1 MSAGKAAAVLI
12 FILLLVW
19 LVLLT
24 LGNLGLI
31 PGSTQK
37 YVKDRK
43 WDKMREMLEDLHD
56 ADGTEDPTVCKDIRE
71 WWEDNQ
77 EDYDAFIAG
86 QEDGDPETLNDWSSG
101 FPVEIEFKDFIKEY
115 FEKVGKEFAEGDFLE
130 IAKDISWCEDEVD
143 LSKFKENVVRII
155 NTTPVEGYNAIAD
168 GDCSNVTTEQSLLPN
183 YVWSYDDDTFIDIS
197 GLEDTEINSTGWRKK
212 HKMICTPIT
221 MNEEFIPGIGAIP
234 AKIKFTGVSNAIKD
248 TVITI
253 AEHGTNNLTG
263 LTYTLPRS
271 DINEFE
277 IDIANTIRMDK
288 PIYVIKLD
296 GKETDHAFAGNVGTI
311 AFKETKA
318 AKLATPNLATDDIN
332 YVAEADA
339 TPAEY
344 DYKILEFTPN
354 IDIPAGYEIIVET
367 SEFPTITT
375 YGQKNPHSC
384 PTGVTDPKIV
394 AKIQS
399 TTANPITKVGGSQT
413 LTQEWCYG
421 TEYKTVDTPGTQP
434 DPYNA
439 RDYIPATYT
448 AYIRETKT
456 STVAEDP
463 ENPQHKFATLTLGK
477 FCDASTAPT
486 NGVVGTCTDK
496 LASGSWC
503 RPTCIGSYTLSGK
516 SSCTNGVL
524 TAATCSASSST

>member
-1 MSAGKAAAVLI
+1 MSGGKIALI
-12 FILLLVW
+12 IFFILVVVW
-19 LVLLT
+19 LILLT

-31 PGSTQK
+31 KGSTQK

-77 EDYDAFIAG
+77 KDYDAFITG
-86 QEDGDPETLNDWSSG
+86 QEEGDPKTLKDWAWG
-101 FPVEIEFKDFIKEY
+101 FPVEIKFKDFIEEY
-115 FEKVGKEFAEGDFLE
+115 FEDVGKEFAEGDFLE
-130 IAKDISWCEDEVD
+130 IAKGTSLCEDEVD
-143 LSKFKENVVRII
+143 LTKFKENVVRII
-155 NTTPVEGYNAIAD
+155 DTAPVEGYNPLTS
-168 GDCSNVTTEQSLLPN
+168 DCSNVTTEQSLLPN

-197 GLEDTEINSTGWRKK
+197 GLEDTEMGGSSWRNKY
-212 HKMICTPIT
+212 KMTCTPIT
-221 MNEEFIPGIGAIP
+221 MIEEFIPASTVGGVTKP

-253 AEHGTNNLTG
+253 AEHGTNKLTG

-277 IDIANTIRMDK
+277 IDIANTITMDK

-296 GKETDHAFAGNVGTI
+296 GKETDHAFAGNVGKI

-318 AKLATPNLATDDIN
+318 AG
-332 YVAEADA
+332 DA

-344 DYKILEFTPN
+344 DYTTLEFTPN
-354 IDIPAGYEIIVET
+354 IDIPDGYEIIVEA
-367 SEFPTITT
+367 SKLPSPVNTT
-375 YGQKNPHSC
+375 DPIPHSC

-421 TEYKTVDTPGTQP
+421 TPQVNGQRVMVEPTTYTAKE
-434 DPYNA
+434 
-439 RDYIPATYT
+439 YIPATYT
-448 AYIRETKT
+448 AYIRKTKT
-456 STVAEDP
+456 SAVAEDP
-463 ENPQHKFATLTLGK
+463 ENPQHKFATLTGGHT
-477 FCDASTAPT
+477 DTTTGST
-486 NGVVGTCTDK
+486 
-496 LASGSWC
+496 
-503 RPTCIGSYTLSGK
+503 
-516 SSCTNGVL
+516 
-524 TAATCSASSST
+524 

>member
-1 MSAGKAAAVLI
+1 MSAGKVTGVLLV
-12 FILLLVW
+12 ILLLVW

-24 LGNLGLI
+24 LGKLGLI

-77 EDYDAFIAG
+77 KDYDAFITG
-86 QEDGDPETLNDWSSG
+86 QEEGDPKTLKDWAWG
-101 FPVEIEFKDFIKEY
+101 FPVEIKFKDFIEEY
-115 FEKVGKEFAEGDFLE
+115 FEDVGKEFAEGDFLE
-130 IAKDISWCEDEVD
+130 IAKGTSLCEDEVD
-143 LSKFKENVVRII
+143 LTKFKENVVRII
-155 NTTPVEGYNAIAD
+155 DTAPVEGYNPLTS
-168 GDCSNVTTEQSLLPN
+168 DCSNVTTEQSLLPN

-197 GLEDTEINSTGWRKK
+197 GLEDTEMGGSSWRNKY
-212 HKMICTPIT
+212 KMTCTPIT
-221 MNEEFIPGIGAIP
+221 MIEEFIPASTVGGVTKP

-253 AEHGTNNLTG
+253 AEHGTNKLTG

-277 IDIANTIRMDK
+277 IDIANTITMDK

-296 GKETDHAFAGNVGTI
+296 GKETDHAFAGNVGKI

-318 AKLATPNLATDDIN
+318 AG
-332 YVAEADA
+332 DA

-344 DYKILEFTPN
+344 DYTTLEFTPN
-354 IDIPAGYEIIVET
+354 IDIPDGYEIIVEA
-367 SEFPTITT
+367 SKLPSPVNTT
-375 YGQKNPHSC
+375 DPIPHSC

-399 TTANPITKVGGSQT
+399 TTTNPITKVGGSQT

-421 TEYKTVDTPGTQP
+421 TPQVNGQRVMVEPTTYTAKE
-434 DPYNA
+434 
-439 RDYIPATYT
+439 YIPATYT

-456 STVAEDP
+456 STVATDS
-463 ENPQHKFATLTLGK
+463 ENPQHKFATLTKETTTTG
-477 FCDASTAPT
+477 ST
-486 NGVVGTCTDK
+486 
-496 LASGSWC
+496 
-503 RPTCIGSYTLSGK
+503 
-516 SSCTNGVL
+516 
-524 TAATCSASSST
+524 

>member
-1 MSAGKAAAVLI
+1 MSAGKVTAVLI

-43 WDKMREMLEDLHD
+43 WDKMREMLKDLYK
-56 ADGTEDPTVCKDIRE
+56 ADGTEDTVVCKDIRE
-71 WWEDNQ
+71 WWKDNK

-86 QEDGDPETLNDWSSG
+86 QEDGDPETLKDWSAG
-101 FPVEIEFKDFIKEY
+101 FPVEIKFNDFIKEY
-115 FEKVGKEFAEGDFLE
+115 FEKVGKELAEGDFLE

-143 LSKFKENVVRII
+143 LSKFKESVVRII

-197 GLEDTEINSTGWRKK
+197 GLEDAKMGGSSWRKK

-221 MNEEFIPGIGAIP
+221 MKEEFIPGIGAIP

-277 IDIANTIRMDK
+277 IEIANTIRMDK

-296 GKETDHAFAGNVGTI
+296 GKETDHAFAGNVGKI

-318 AKLATPNLATDDIN
+318 AG
-332 YVAEADA
+332 DA

-344 DYKILEFTPN
+344 DYTTLEFTPN
-354 IDIPAGYEIIVET
+354 IDIPDGYEIIVEA
-367 SEFPTITT
+367 SKLPSPVNTT
-375 YGQKNPHSC
+375 DPIPHSC

-399 TTANPITKVGGSQT
+399 TTTNPITKVGGSQT

-421 TEYKTVDTPGTQP
+421 TPQVNGQRVMVEPTTYTAKE
-434 DPYNA
+434 
-439 RDYIPATYT
+439 YIPATYT

-456 STVAEDP
+456 STVATDS

-477 FCDASTAPT
+477 FCDASTPPT
-486 NGVVGTCTDK
+486 NGGKGTCTSK

-503 RPTCIGSYTLSGK
+503 RPTCTSGYTLSGK

-524 TAATCSASSST
+524 TAATCSASSSSN